1 MPSSVVPSD
10 CSFACVRA
18 LGGVAVVGS
27 LLVGP
32 VVLRLVF
39 GPDFTLTNKDLA
51 LLAAS
56 STALM
61 AAQALGQGLIARS
74 AYRGVVAG
82 WLAGVVAFFVVV
94 FAVLALLLRAERSR
108 PRAGR

>member
-1 MPSSVVPSD
+1 
-10 CSFACVRA
+10 
-18 LGGVAVVGS
+18 
-27 LLVGP
+27 
-32 VVLRLVF
+32 VF
-39 GPDFTLTNKDLA
+39 GPDFTLTSKDLA

-94 FAVLALLLRAERSR
+94 FAVQPLLLRVELGILVGGLAAAVVLGALQPDLWR
-108 PRAGR
+108 PSARLEAPAV